1 MSKILLINAHPNPA
15 KSVANNAIIAEVT
28 RRLPEISVHNI
39 ADSCRNGAFDLALE
53 HKLLTDHDI
62 IVFQFPLYWFSVPG
76 LLKQWFDDVRSPTAL
91 PTARAARR

>member
-15 KSVANNAIIAEVT
+15 KSVANNAVIAEVT
-28 RRLPEISVHNI
+28 RRLPEITAHNI

-62 IVFQFPLYWFSVPG
+62 IVFQFPLYWGSRCRGFSNSG
-76 LLKQWFDDVRSPTAL
+76 LTTCSPTAL

>member
-39 ADSCRNGAFDLALE
+39 ADSCRNGA
-53 HKLLTDHDI
+53 LLVLGAGASQT
-62 IVFQFPLYWFSVPG
+62 VV
-76 LLKQWFDDVRSPTAL
+76 
-91 PTARAARR
+91 